1 MESSGITYDVALMRK
16 DMAERGMLP
25 TDLAK
30 KARVADI
37 TVSRFLRGIQQN
49 AKTAKKLARALGYKT
64 PRRYV
69 VALGSEAAAS

>member
-1 MESSGITYDVALMRK
+1 MESTVISYDVALMRK

-30 KARVADI
+30 KAKVADI

-49 AKTAKKLARALGYKT
+49 AKTAKRLARALGYKT
-64 PRRYV
+64 PKRYV
-69 VALGSEAAAS
+69 IAGSEAVAS